1 MKIFI
6 ISKRMYN
13 ILGTMVMSVMFLA
26 LISILL
32 ILFQSINE
40 ENNIITEPEIVTEL
54 TTELTEEKESTFI
67 NEEESTSEIITKSTE
82 IKIED
87 IYHKIDKE
95 VSAIPY
101 DFFSEKYE
109 WFKEFKS
116 IIDKYPKAI
125 FVTIYDVFT
134 KEELD
139 LLFRVVQAEVGDYD
153 FMSEANVA
161 SVILN
166 RHYYHK
172 MDLTSVLLAEHQ
184 FATITNGM
192 YLKVE
197 VDEETILACEYVF
210 LFGDTTN
217 GALYFDSTDGN
228 SWASH
233 NREFIFRDSAG
244 HDFYK

>member
-32 ILFQSINE
+32 PLSQSINE
-40 ENNIITEPEIVTEL
+40 KNNIISKPEIITEL
-54 TTELTEEKESTFI
+54 TTELAEEKESTFI
-67 NEEESTSEIITKSTE
+67 SEEESTSSTE

-101 DFFSEKYE
+101 DFFLEKYE
-109 WFKEFKS
+109 WFKEYKK
-116 IIDKYPKAI
+116 IIDKYPKAM

-166 RHYYHK
+166 RHYYYK
-172 MDLTSVLLAEHQ
+172 TDLTSILLAEYQ

-217 GALYFDSTDGN
+217 GAMFFDSTNGN
-228 SWASH
+228 SWAAH

>member
-32 ILFQSINE
+32 PLSQSINE
-40 ENNIITEPEIVTEL
+40 KNNIISKPEIITEL
-54 TTELTEEKESTFI
+54 TTELAEEKESTFI
-67 NEEESTSEIITKSTE
+67 SEEESTSSTE

-101 DFFSEKYE
+101 DFFLEKYE
-109 WFKEFKS
+109 WFKEYKK
-116 IIDKYPKAI
+116 IIDKYPKAM

-166 RHYYHK
+166 RHYYYK
-172 MDLTSVLLAEHQ
+172 TDLTSRLLAEYQ

-217 GALYFDSTDGN
+217 GAMFFDSTNGN
-228 SWASH
+228 SWAAH